1 MTSVRYQVIARR
13 GLVAVLALAT
23 TILMA
28 VPALGGGTP
37 LSADLSDANE
47 VPPSGTGASGTA
59 DLTLNQG
66 LGEVCVDI
74 SASGLAGQVVAGHI
88 HQAPAGVNGGVVVN
102 LGVNSADYS
111 ACISDVDRELI
122 KDIRQNP
129 RNYYINIHT
138 TAVPS
143 GEIRGQLSR

>member
-1 MTSVRYQVIARR
+1 MRYRVLARR
-13 GLVAVLALAT
+13 ALVTALALAT

-28 VPALGGGTP
+28 VPALGGGRPLATD
-37 LSADLSDANE
+37 LSAGNE

-59 DLTLNQG
+59 DVTLNQG

-74 SASGLAGQVVAGHI
+74 SASGLSAPVVAGHI
-88 HQAPAGVNGGVVVN
+88 HHAPAGVNGGVVVN

-111 ACISDVDRELI
+111 ACIGGVNKELI

-129 RNYYINIHT
+129 QNYYINIHT

-143 GEIRGQLSR
+143 GEIRGQLSK